1 MGNSSE
7 TLLELA
13 IEASS
18 KLPFDIIDHFFES
31 RAQTCPDNL
40 AVKCANSTLPPLDS
54 ILALGDD
61 DEDDPECEYE
71 SNFKDISQNG
81 FTIFATWMCSR
92 CGCGCVRVQ
101 WCQRRITAFDCNCNQ
116 QFTFFCRHVKLLILK
131 RIRTQ

>member
-54 ILALGDD
+54 VLGK
-61 DEDDPECEYE
+61 
-71 SNFKDISQNG
+71 SNQSNPKCKLTGSLIPISP
-81 FTIFATWMCSR
+81 S
-92 CGCGCVRVQ
+92 
-101 WCQRRITAFDCNCNQ
+101 
-116 QFTFFCRHVKLLILK
+116 K
-131 RIRTQ
+131 

>member
-54 ILALGDD
+54 VLGK
-61 DEDDPECEYE
+61 PRYPV
-71 SNFKDISQNG
+71 I
-81 FTIFATWMCSR
+81 
-92 CGCGCVRVQ
+92 
-101 WCQRRITAFDCNCNQ
+101 
-116 QFTFFCRHVKLLILK
+116 KLE
-131 RIRTQ
+131 T